1 MILSSLTGA
10 FFSRVLQINN
20 MIPSQLFT
28 LADEARYNGFEDEDN
43 YDLTAL
49 AYAMELE
56 DDCNAI
62 SDAAMDFNYGFAR
75 RCREDMFA

>member
-1 MILSSLTGA
+1 
-10 FFSRVLQINN
+10 
-20 MIPSQLFT
+20 MIPSQLFA

-43 YDLTAL
+43 YDLTTL

-56 DDCNAI
+56 DDCNII

-75 RCREDMFA
+75 RCRKDMFA